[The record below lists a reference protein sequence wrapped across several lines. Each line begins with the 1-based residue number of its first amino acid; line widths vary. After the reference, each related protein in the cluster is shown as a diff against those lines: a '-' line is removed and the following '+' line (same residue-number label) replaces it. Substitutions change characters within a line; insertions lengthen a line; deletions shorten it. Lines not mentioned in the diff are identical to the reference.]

1 MGLSLI
7 RVGIGV
13 GFAVIGAL
21 TLPAPQSGA
30 RTLPRIDAFGA
41 VPVPASSD
49 DVLPLAKRKPVIAG
63 VLSVEPRLGVPTF
76 LRGAGSGEPLP
87 SFGAAPSPKSSLAV
101 DAIARSRVADLA
113 DLYRISVDEV
123 DALLVQDVQRL
134 PDGGAIVRFAN
145 RIDGIDVFREHAN
158 VLLDRQGALVAIGGY
173 VTGAPAT
180 HRVKARADPPDPRQA
195 IAAALADYKFPPS
208 IAERLQP
215 RGESGGY
222 AYFALPNDALSDD
235 GSALTEAARAKPV
248 WFRTGAGLVAAHYV
262 ETQVRDG
269 NGPWSLDSHAYVI
282 AQTDGTLLYRHNQ
295 TADAA
300 FTYRVF
306 AEASGS
312 NLPLPSPVGRNGFP
326 HPTGTPDGYQAA
338 YVPANL
344 VTLQN
349 APFSRNDP
357 WLEAGAT
364 MTAGNNVEAFAN
376 LAAPDNFGP
385 ADPNECSL
393 ARSVTGDLHACVN
406 RAATFD
412 YAYDPTQAPNA
423 SRAQIM
429 AAVTN
434 LFYMNNY
441 LHDWYYDAGFDE
453 AAGNAQRDNYGRGGI
468 GNDSIYAEAQDY
480 SGIDNANMT
489 TPADGQRP
497 RMRMYVWTESAALS
511 KVNAPAALAGVR
523 EAGTAD
529 FGAVAFDFSGDLA
542 VALDEADVEGPTM
555 TDGCTPFTNA
565 AAVSGRIAVID
576 RGTCLFVV
584 KAKNAQN
591 AGAAGVLIVNN
602 VAGLVSMAGDDATI
616 ALPVLSVSLADGAAI
631 KAELGSG
638 NRVNMRM
645 ARKNA
650 VAREGSVDNTL
661 IAHEWG
667 HYISNRLVANAN
679 GLTTQQAQ
687 GLGEGFADF
696 HAMLL
701 LVKDGDRSLPNNVG
715 FSGAYTSTAYPM
727 SGPDFAPDVLNN
739 AWYYGTRR
747 YPYSRDMSR
756 NPLTFRHIGDG
767 VALPAAA
774 WRSPTNGG
782 NGNAEVHNTGEVWG
796 SMLWECY
803 SNLLNDTGRLGFVQA
818 QERMKRYLVGGYKMM
833 PANPTFIEARD
844 AILAVMEA
852 QDPLDHKLCLHGFAK
867 RGAGVGAV
875 PPARYSEDNAG
886 VGESYMTVLPADGT
900 RRPVIEYYH
909 AGFDHYFVTDIPDE
923 IAKLDDGTFAGW
935 SRTGESWNAYADT
948 PVGSAAVCRFFSTA
962 FGLRS
967 SHFYTSDVGEC
978 ERVRQN
984 ADWQFEGQVFGVL
997 APGPS
1002 GNCPTG
1008 TQPVYRVYND
1018 GQGSAP
1024 NHRYTTSSATRGA
1037 MLAKGWIA
1045 EGYGAAGVIMCAPL

>member
-1 MGLSLI
+1 MALSLI

-21 TLPAPQSGA
+21 TLLVPPSGA

-41 VPVPASSD
+41 EPVAASSGEI
-49 DVLPLAKRKPVIAG
+49 VMSAKRKAVVAG
-63 VLSVEPRLGVPTF
+63 TLSIEPRLGVPTF
-76 LRGAGSGEPLP
+76 LRGSGFMEGAR
-87 SFGAAPSPKSSLAV
+87 SFGATPSSESSVAIDALAR
-101 DAIARSRVADLA
+101 AHLADLA
-113 DLYRISVDEV
+113 GLYRITADEV
-123 DALLVQDVQRL
+123 NALPVQDVQRF
-134 PDGGAIVRFAN
+134 PDGAAIVRFAN
-145 RIDGIDVFREHAN
+145 RIEGIDVFREHAN
-158 VLLDRQGALVAIGGY
+158 VLLDREGALVAIGGY
-173 VTGAPAT
+173 VTGAPTA
-180 HRVKARADPPDPRQA
+180 RQAKARADPPDPRQA
-195 IAAALADYKFPPS
+195 IAAALADYRFPPS
-208 IAERLQP
+208 VAQQLEP

-222 AYFALPNDALSDD
+222 AYFALPKDARSDD
-235 GSALTEAARAKPV
+235 GSALTQAARAKPV
-248 WFRTGAGLVAAHYV
+248 WFRTGAGLVAAYYV

-269 NGPWSLDSHAYVI
+269 NGPWSLDAHAYVI
-282 AQTDGTLLYRHNQ
+282 AQADSTLLYRHNQ

-326 HPTGTPDGYQAA
+326 HPTGTPDGYQAPPA
-338 YVPANL
+338 PANL

-349 APFSRNDP
+349 LPFSRNDP
-357 WLEAGAT
+357 WLAAGAT
-364 MTAGNNVEAFAN
+364 TTAGNNVEAFAN
-376 LAAPDNFGP
+376 LVEPDNFGP
-385 ADPNECSL
+385 ADPNECNL
-393 ARSVTGDLHACVN
+393 AQPVVGDLHACVN

-412 YAYDPTQAPNA
+412 YAYDTTQAPNA

-453 AAGNAQRDNYGRGGI
+453 AAGNAQHDNHGRGGI
-468 GNDSIYAEAQDY
+468 GNDSIYAETQDY

-497 RMRMYVWTESAALS
+497 RMRMYLWTKSAALS
-511 KVNAPAALAGVR
+511 RINAPAALAGVK

-529 FGAVAFDFSGDLA
+529 FGASAFDLSRDL
-542 VALDEADVEGPTM
+542 VLALDAADTEGPTP
-555 TDGCTPFTNA
+555 TDGCTPFLNA
-565 AAVSGRIAVID
+565 SAVAGRIALID
-576 RGTCLFVV
+576 RGTCFFVV
-584 KAKNAQN
+584 KVRHAQD

-602 VAGLVSMAGDDATI
+602 VTGLVSMTGDDATI
-616 ALPVLSVSLADGAAI
+616 TIPVLSVSLADGAAI
-631 KAELGSG
+631 KEALAAGT
-638 NRVNMRM
+638 RVDMRI
-645 ARKNA
+645 ARRSA

-687 GLGEGFADF
+687 GMGEGFADF

-701 LVKDGDRSLPNNVG
+701 LVKDGDRSLPANAG
-715 FSGAYTSTAYPM
+715 FNGAYTSTAYPM

-756 NPLTFRHIGDG
+756 NPLSFRHIGDG
-767 VALPAAA
+767 VALPASAQ
-774 WRSPTNGG
+774 RSPTNGG
-782 NGNAEVHNTGEVWG
+782 SSNAEVHNTGEVWG

-803 SNLLNDTGRLGFVQA
+803 SNLLNDSGRLSFAQA

-833 PANPTFIEARD
+833 PANPTFVEARD

-867 RGAGVGAV
+867 RGAGIGAV
-875 PPARYSEDNAG
+875 APARYSEDNAG
-886 VGESYMTVLPADGT
+886 VGESYMTVLPANGT
-900 RRPVIEYYH
+900 RRPVVEYYH
-909 AGFDHYFVTDIPDE
+909 AGFDHYFITDIPDE
-923 IAKLDDGTFAGW
+923 IAKLDSGTFAGW

-948 PVGSAAVCRFFSTA
+948 PAGSVAVCRFFSTS

-978 ERVRQN
+978 ALVRQN

-1002 GNCPTG
+1002 GSCPTG
-1008 TQPVYRVYND
+1008 TQPVHRVYNN

-1024 NHRYTTSSATRGA
+1024 NHRYTTSGATREA
-1037 MLAKGWIA
+1037 MLAKGWVA
-1045 EGYGAAGVIMCAPL
+1045 EGIGTEGVIMCAPL